1 MGRTYREFL
10 QEKLQDPEFKRE
22 WDEMEPEFQLIKA
35 VLKGREDQQ
44 LSQRQLSEKTGI
56 TQADISKIESGEANP
71 TLETLKKLASGLG
84 MNLNISFTPVIR
96 RQAR

>member
-35 VLKGREDQQ
+35 MLKGREDQQ
-44 LSQRQLSEKTGI
+44 LSQRQLAERTGI
-56 TQADISKIESGEANP
+56 TQSDISKIETGEANP

-84 MNLNISFTPVIR
+84 MNLNISFTPAVKR
-96 RQAR
+96 AR